1 MKVKVYAKLN
11 LTLNVFPKVGNF
23 HPLDSVVTSVNIF
36 DVVEVTPRKDKKVK
50 IKGFLPTAENIAYKT
65 AVAFVKTLDWAV
77 SVRRIATVRIWGQPL
92 NV

>member
-36 DVVEVTPRKDKKVK
+36 DVVEVTPRKDIAQAIKVHSYL
-50 IKGFLPTAENIAYKT
+50 ISQYLIHLPI
-65 AVAFVKTLDWAV
+65 
-77 SVRRIATVRIWGQPL
+77 
-92 NV
+92 